1 MLILPPF
8 FFTPAA
14 SLYFN
19 DIGYFFLCLQ
29 RSYNSILILGQRF
42 SALSLYYFDLAQF
55 FLRLRRACTML
66 ILHKCIFPCSG
77 FVVW

>member
-1 MLILPPF
+1 MLILPPI

-19 DIGYFFLCLQ
+19 DIGYFFCVLQ

-42 SALSLYYFDLAQF
+42 SALSLYYFDF
-55 FLRLRRACTML
+55 S
-66 ILHKCIFPCSG
+66 SG
-77 FVVW
+77 FFASTASLHNADFT

>member
-19 DIGYFFLCLQ
+19 DIGYLLLCLQ
-29 RSYNSILILGQRF
+29 RSYNSILILGQCF
-42 SALSLYYFDLAQF
+42 SALSLYYFDFSSF
-55 FLRLRRACTML
+55 FSSTASLNNSDFT
-66 ILHKCIFPCSG
+66 
-77 FVVW
+77 